1 MPEVE
6 INGTRLH
13 YQFDGSEGGPTVML
27 SNSLGTNL
35 HMWDSQVAA
44 LAEKFRVLRYDSR
57 GHGQSPVTPGPYTIN
72 GLGND
77 VVGLLDTL
85 RIEKVFFCGLS
96 LGGVIAQWMG
106 VNAPDRVNAI
116 VICNSAAKI
125 GNDEFWNKRIEKL
138 REGGIAPVA
147 GAQVLRW
154 FTEKYV
160 AAQPQVI
167 ENMKRM
173 FVATPV
179 AGYIAT
185 CEALRDNDLRD
196 SIRRIRTRT
205 LVISGTHDVVTPPSD
220 GKYMASQ
227 IPGAQYVELNASH
240 LSDIEDSAAFSAAI
254 LRFFSAK
261 DGQ

>member
-6 INGTRLH
+6 VNGTRFH
-13 YQFDGSEGGPTVML
+13 YQFDGSEGAPTVML

-35 HMWDSQVAA
+35 HMWDSQVPA

-57 GHGQSPVTPGPYTIN
+57 GHGQSSVTPGPYTIN
-72 GLGND
+72 GLGSD
-77 VVGLLDTL
+77 AVGLLDAL

-96 LGGVIAQWMG
+96 LGGVLAQWMG
-106 VNAPDRVNAI
+106 VNAPNRVKAI

-147 GAQVLRW
+147 GAQMLRW
-154 FTEKYV
+154 FTERYV

-167 ENMKRM
+167 ESMKKM
-173 FVATPV
+173 FVATSLDS
-179 AGYIAT
+179 YIAT
-185 CEALRDNDLRD
+185 CEALRDSDLRG
-196 SIRRIRTRT
+196 SIQRIRTRT
-205 LVISGTHDVVTPPSD
+205 LVISGTHDVVTTPSD

-240 LSDIEDSAAFSAAI
+240 LSNIEDSAAFSAAI
-254 LRFFSAK
+254 LRFFSSK
-261 DGQ
+261 DGH